1 MFHNREWGFMNAASS
16 ELLLLPGLICD
27 ARIFAAQLERFADAV
42 AVDGLGARASLTDM
56 ARHVLDTVPGR
67 YSLLGHSMGARVALE
82 IVRLAP
88 DRVARLALLSTGTH
102 PVQPGEAD
110 KRHRLV
116 EIGRAGGATTLVEAW
131 LPPMLAPSNRA
142 NPALYEPL
150 ATMCHENGVEV
161 FAAQVEA
168 LLTRP
173 ALERLLP
180 AIRCPVMIAGGSE
193 DVWSPPAQHEAIH
206 AAIPHSRLTIVAGA
220 GHMLPVE
227 APGVLNDA
235 IAAWLSQPI
244 SN

>member
-1 MFHNREWGFMNAASS
+1 MNAASS
-16 ELLLLPGLICD
+16 ESLFLPGLICA
-27 ARIFAAQLERFADAV
+27 ARIFAAQLERFAGAV
-42 AVDGLGARASLTDM
+42 AVDGLGARSSLTDI
-56 ARHVLDTVPGR
+56 ARHFLDTVPGR

-88 DRVARLALLSTGTH
+88 ERVARLALLSTGTH
-102 PVQPGEAD
+102 PLQPGEAE

-116 EIGRAGGATTLVEAW
+116 EIGRDGGAAALVEAW
-131 LPPMLAPSNRA
+131 LPPMLAPANRA
-142 NPALYEPL
+142 DPALYEPL
-150 ATMCHENGVEV
+150 ATMCRENGGV

-173 ALERLLP
+173 ALESLL
-180 AIRCPVMIAGGSE
+180 ATIRCPVMIAGGS
-193 DVWSPPAQHEAIH
+193 DDAWSPPAQHEAIH
-206 AAIPHSRLTIVAGA
+206 AEIPQSRLTIVAGA

-227 APGVLNDA
+227 APEPLNDA